1 MDYSEDAQD
10 QLQWPWARRVD
21 LNWLPLVQTL
31 AADSTDILSLGL
43 ANSCPLCFPI
53 VSKLRL
59 FPTVFK
65 RLREKR
71 QNKNNIS
78 LNMKL
83 LEIKISV
90 SIFAVVQSLSQ
101 VWLCNPMDCSMPGFP
116 VYQHL
121 LEFAQTHVHWVGS
134 LMPSNHLILCCPLLL
149 LHSSLSQHL
158 GLFQWVFHI
167 RWPRYWSFS
176 FSTSPTNE

>member
-1 MDYSEDAQD
+1 
-10 QLQWPWARRVD
+10 
-21 LNWLPLVQTL
+21 
-31 AADSTDILSLGL
+31 
-43 ANSCPLCFPI
+43 
-53 VSKLRL
+53 
-59 FPTVFK
+59 
-65 RLREKR
+65 
-71 QNKNNIS
+71 
-78 LNMKL
+78 MKL

-176 FSTSPTNE
+176 FSTSPTNEQSGLISFRIDWFDCLAVQRTLKSLQHHNSKASIHQHSAFFIVQLYWKNHSFHYTDLCQKSDAFKYVV